1 MATKL
6 ISIMGPI
13 GVGKTTLANNLA
25 VEFGAT
31 LALEDFAG
39 NPYLAD
45 SCKGRNDLILPSQV
59 FFLMTRAKQLARS
72 GMVDET
78 IVVSDYAFCQDQ
90 FYAALKLVPP
100 EMAIYRAL
108 RTPTEALV
116 LAPRVLIHLDAP
128 LEELHK
134 RIAGRGREF
143 EAWYTEEF
151 LEAFRQAHWDYQPPA
166 GVKQLRVNTAETD
179 LRDGDQR
186 EKLIRMIR
194 AML

>member
-1 MATKL
+1 MAVKL

-13 GVGKTTLANNLA
+13 GVGKTTLARNLA
-25 VEFGAT
+25 AEFGAT

-39 NPYLAD
+39 NPYLAE

-59 FFLMTRAKQLARS
+59 FFLMTRAKQLAKS
-72 GMVDET
+72 SLGEDA

-90 FYAALKLVPP
+90 FYAKLKLVPQ

-108 RTPTEALV
+108 RTPTEPLV
-116 LAPRVLIHLDAP
+116 VPPRVLIHLDAP
-128 LEELHK
+128 LEELYK

-151 LEAFRQAHWDYQPPA
+151 LEAFRQAHWGYQPPA

-179 LRDGDQR
+179 LRDEAQR